1 MNRWPITIFQ
11 AVTETER
18 RDNVHS
24 RVALPA
30 TVNCAMGWG
39 IIAGNKET
47 PLDLSIAKARGAWR
61 IFEVKHLQYIL
72 FRRGSAEASRI
83 AREKVEVGVRSR
95 LVFD

>member
-1 MNRWPITIFQ
+1 MNRWPIIIFQ

-18 RDNVHS
+18 RHNVYS

-39 IIAGNKET
+39 TIAGNKET

-61 IFEVKHLQYIL
+61 IFEVKIFSISCLGDVL
-72 FRRGSAEASRI
+72 RCI
-83 AREKVEVGVRSR
+83 AGRERES
-95 LVFD
+95 

>member
-1 MNRWPITIFQ
+1 MNRWPIIIFQ

-18 RDNVHS
+18 RHNVYS

-39 IIAGNKET
+39 TIAGNKET

-72 FRRGSAEASRI
+72 FRRGSAGASRI
-83 AREKVEVGVRSR
+83 ASEKAEVGCATVH
-95 LVFD
+95 VFD